1 MPSCHAEVNAIKYIT
16 KLKGS
21 LAAQKATYI
30 CMRWSRNPLINDWE
44 LNEGNPCKDCA
55 EYFKKHNIN
64 KFVISTKDEGN
75 FKKKNLM
82 EILQDSRASTG
93 RLYGR

>member
-1 MPSCHAEVNAIKYIT
+1 MPSCHAEVGAIKFII
-16 KLKGS
+16 KLKG
-21 LAAQKATYI
+21 LAAAQKATYI

-64 KFVISTKDEGN
+64 NFVISTKSEPY
-75 FKKKNLM
+75 FKKKNLT
-82 EILQDSRASTG
+82 EILEDSKSSTG